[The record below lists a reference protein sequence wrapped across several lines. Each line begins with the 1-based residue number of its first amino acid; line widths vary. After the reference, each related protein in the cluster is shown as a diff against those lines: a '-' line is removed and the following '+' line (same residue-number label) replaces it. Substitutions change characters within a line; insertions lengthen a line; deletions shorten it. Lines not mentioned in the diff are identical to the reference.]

1 MSHLQ
6 PGTQQQAGLREGP
19 PHVDNTN
26 GPAQLVLTKK
36 NPGPR
41 PLRQLRAGGQA
52 APAPTLD
59 PNMPKFGYSPAARA
73 RCLCKPREPQV
84 HSGGPLLS
92 APARPAA
99 LRRCIA
105 GPPPRRT
112 LRPVACCKRAPTPRF
127 SAPSPASSASWP
139 VELHAAACCWQWV
152 ATHLGVLF
160 SWSSFRPYSCSSRSA
175 SARFRRKGSGD
186 G

>member
-1 MSHLQ
+1 MLITPTAPPSWCSIKKTRD
-6 PGTQQQAGLREGP
+6 PGRSVSSAQA
-19 PHVDNTN
+19 
-26 GPAQLVLTKK
+26 A
-36 NPGPR
+36 R
-41 PLRQLRAGGQA
+41 PQHSAA

-59 PNMPKFGYSPAARA
+59 PNTPKFGYSPAARA

-127 SAPSPASSASWP
+127 TGPSPASSASWP
-139 VELHAAACCWQWV
+139 VELHATACCWQWD

-175 SARFRRKGSGD
+175 SARFRRRVGGSGD